1 MIAIDTNILIYSLDS
16 HDRVKRDKARAL
28 LRQLRSQAENVV
40 IPWQV
45 VGEFLRFLRSLQNQG
60 QLTRAKLERIL
71 RGYLRLFTIA
81 LPSLVVIDHALSLT
95 RRHSLSHWDSMLLG
109 AGLEAGVHTLYT
121 GDMGAPVVID
131 GIALV
136 NPFV

>member
-1 MIAIDTNILIYSLDS
+1 
-16 HDRVKRDKARAL
+16 
-28 LRQLRSQAENVV
+28 VV

-45 VGEFLRFLRSLQNQG
+45 MGEFLRFLRSMQDQG
-60 QLTRAKLERIL
+60 KLKPAKSERIL

-81 LPSLVVIDHALSLT
+81 MPSLVVIDHALSLT

-109 AGLEAGVHTLYT
+109 ACLEAGVRTLYT
-121 GDMGAPVVID
+121 EDMGAPVVIE